1 MYGIMTVLSPKNDA
15 RPVLGLFA
23 NEAEFRDHLADHLNL
38 VAAGLTLLQ
47 IEYGLDNPNG
57 AGGRIDILARD
68 AFDHV
73 ICIEIKRSDSSARS
87 TLNELGKYVTLLV
100 ERDRVPKEM
109 VRCIVV
115 STHWSELLLPLSYF
129 AYASGVD
136 VTALHAIVED
146 SDIILR
152 PVVLKTLQF
161 LPQLS
166 PDMDLVRFEAAEP
179 RQRYADYIVARATQM
194 PFVRLAL
201 FLFVAKPTLPEGRPA
216 FPMVVCIWRVPDGLH
231 ERIEAV
237 TGKNIGSDFPYAA
250 PGWEPEADAKDWI
263 GDVPHEDLPEL
274 AHGWTHGTPEKL
286 QSLDVNY
293 SLDRVLRVGD
303 WPKIDAI
310 NDDARLLK
318 AALAVSPLGGSG
330 RANRNSFRAT
340 VSPTV
345 ATSWAMAVEGFLDF
359 IAFEPSWQAAA
370 RSYLEQLLGSDI
382 SVELHAFDKKHFLY
396 AVHQARFHDDA
407 MLGYFEIICR
417 NGDTVFNGLHGYY
430 TWDGGTCPD
439 YAEATIYRTYGD
451 ETHAMF
457 AISSAVD
464 RQRYEVA
471 NVIHGFIP
479 VIDWLDETGTLNAG
493 RPTFRHTLQD
503 FVRANADYCAQVSAV
518 LERCGEL
525 PTDPSG

>member
-1 MYGIMTVLSPKNDA
+1 MIAPPAENHA

-23 NEAEFRDHLADHLNL
+23 NEAELRDHLADHLDL
-38 VAAGLTLLQ
+38 VATGLTLLKT
-47 IEYGLDNPNG
+47 EYGLDNPNG

-68 AFDHV
+68 TFDHV
-73 ICIEIKRSDSSARS
+73 ICIEIKRSDNSARS

-115 STHWSELLLPLSYF
+115 STNWSELLLPLSYF
-129 AYASGVD
+129 AHTSGVD
-136 VTALHAIVED
+136 VTALHATVED
-146 SDIILR
+146 GTIILQ
-152 PVVLKTLQF
+152 PVALQPLQF

-166 PDMDLVRFEAAEP
+166 PDMDLIRFEAAEP
-179 RQRYADYIVARATQM
+179 RQRYADFIVGRAAQM

-201 FLFVAKPTLPEGRPA
+201 LLFAAKPTLPEGRPA
-216 FPMVVCIWRVPDGLH
+216 FPMVVCVWRVPVGLH

-237 TGKNIGSDFPYAA
+237 TGKKIGSDFPYAA
-250 PGWEPEADAKDWI
+250 PGWEPEADAKYWI
-263 GDVPHEDLPEL
+263 GAVPHEDLPEF

-293 SLDRVLRVGD
+293 SLDRVIRVGD
-303 WPKIDAI
+303 WPRIEAI
-310 NDDARLLK
+310 NDDARLLT

-330 RANRNSFRAT
+330 RANRHSFRAT

-345 ATSWAMAVEGFLDF
+345 ATSWAMAVEGFLNF

-370 RSYLEQLLGSDI
+370 RSYLEQLAGADI

-396 AVHQARFHDDA
+396 AVHQARFHTDA

-417 NGDTVFNGLHGYY
+417 TGDTVFNGLHGYY
-430 TWDGGTCPD
+430 TWDGRTCPD
-439 YAEATIYRTYGD
+439 YAEAAVYRTYRD
-451 ETHAMF
+451 EAHAMF
-457 AISSAVD
+457 AIWNAVD
-464 RQRYEVA
+464 LERYEVA
-471 NVIHGFIP
+471 HAIHGFIP
-479 VIDWLDETGTLNAG
+479 VIDWLDETGALNAG
-493 RPTFRHTLQD
+493 RPAFRHTLQD
-503 FVRANADYCAQVSAV
+503 FVRANPDYCAQVSAV

>member
-1 MYGIMTVLSPKNDA
+1 MTIPPSEKHA
-15 RPVLGLFA
+15 KPVLGLFA
-23 NEAEFRDHLADHLNL
+23 NESQLRDHIAANL
-38 VAAGLTLLQ
+38 DLVETGLTLLRT
-47 IEYGLDNPNG
+47 EYGLDNPDS

-73 ICIEIKRSDSSARS
+73 ICMEIKRSDNSARS

-129 AYASGVD
+129 AYASSVD
-136 VTALHAIVED
+136 VTALQAIVED
-146 SDIILR
+146 GAIILR
-152 PVVLKTLQF
+152 PVALKPLQF

-166 PDMDLVRFEAAEP
+166 PDMDLIRFEAADP
-179 RQRYADYIVARATQM
+179 RQRYADFILARAAQI

-201 FLFVAKPTLPEGRPA
+201 FLFAAKPTLPDGRPA
-216 FPMVVCIWRVPDGLH
+216 FPMVVCVWRVPDGLH

-237 TGKNIGSDFPYAA
+237 TGKKIGSDFPYAA
-250 PGWEPEADAKDWI
+250 PGWEPEADAKNWI
-263 GDVPHEDLPEL
+263 GDVPHEDLPEF

-286 QSLDVNY
+286 QSLDTHY
-293 SLDRVLRVGD
+293 TLDRVIRVGD
-303 WPKIDAI
+303 WPKIEAI

-330 RANRNSFRAT
+330 RANRNSFRAI

-345 ATSWAMAVEGFLDF
+345 ATSWAMAVEAFLDF
-359 IAFEPSWQAAA
+359 IAFEPRWQAAA
-370 RSYLEQLLGSDI
+370 CTYLEQLAGANI

-396 AVHQARFHDDA
+396 AVHQARFHPDA
-407 MLGYFEIICR
+407 MLGYFEIVCR
-417 NGDTVFNGLHGYY
+417 AGDTVFNGLHGYY
-430 TWDGGTCPD
+430 TWDGGTCPYD
-439 YAEATIYRTYGD
+439 AEAAVYRTYGD
-451 ETHAMF
+451 EVRAML
-457 AISSAVD
+457 AIWSAVD
-464 RQRYEVA
+464 LERYEIA
-471 NVIHGFIP
+471 NTIHGFLP

-493 RPTFRHTLQD
+493 RPAFRHTLQD
-503 FVRANADYCAQVSAV
+503 FVRANPDYCAQVSAV